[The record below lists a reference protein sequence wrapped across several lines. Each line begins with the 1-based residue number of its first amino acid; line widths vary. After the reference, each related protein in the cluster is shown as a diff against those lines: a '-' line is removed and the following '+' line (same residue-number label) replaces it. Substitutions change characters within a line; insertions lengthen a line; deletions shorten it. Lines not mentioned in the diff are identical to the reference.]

1 MSTVST
7 KVTKK
12 PYKCNP
18 VQLRATDTKELD
30 KIRKELIPE

>member
-1 MSTVST
+1 M

-18 VQLRATDTKELD
+18 VWLRATGTKELD
-30 KIRKELIPE
+30 EIREKLIPE